1 MNLSGQ
7 AAKYLQTRYGTTP
20 EQALIICD
28 DMDLSVGNLRLRAK
42 GSAGGHNGLKSVIH
56 ELGSQNFPRLR
67 IGIGRPSGFTGDID
81 NVLSAMSSE
90 ERSSVDEAVNRTV
103 DAVSAILT
111 NGIDRA
117 MNTYNSSPE

>member
-7 AAKYLQTRYGTTP
+7 AAKYLQTRYATTP

-28 DMDLSVGNLRLRAK
+28 DMDLSVGNLRLRTK

-56 ELGSQNFPRLR
+56 ELGSQNFARLR
-67 IGIGRPSGFTGDID
+67 IGIGRPRGFTGDID
-81 NVLSAMSSE
+81 YVLSAMSSE

-111 NGIDRA
+111 NSIDRA
-117 MNTYNSSPE
+117 MNTYNSRSE